1 MKFLELL
8 LSTTERRQL
17 DMITRLVGTHQAVPC
32 SDLLKE
38 FSISEAI
45 LRDTLKERFPGMRLI
60 IYKNTVDMRLPVDH
74 NSQDIYR
81 LFLLQLEKDL
91 ILHLNETLR
100 DIQVLIISRNNVK
113 HSRMVKNYISLNFS
127 DRIKTT
133 VYEEMV
139 IDLEKI
145 KKMDIDIIASNFHIP
160 PIEGKIMCATEDLP
174 SFMDYAN
181 FSHLIHKLIFGDD
194 PLVTKDEEKDKE

>member
-38 FSISEAI
+38 FSISEAV

-81 LFLLQLEKDL
+81 LFLLQ
-91 ILHLNETLR
+91 
-100 DIQVLIISRNNVK
+100 
-113 HSRMVKNYISLNFS
+113 
-127 DRIKTT
+127 
-133 VYEEMV
+133 
-139 IDLEKI
+139 
-145 KKMDIDIIASNFHIP
+145 
-160 PIEGKIMCATEDLP
+160 
-174 SFMDYAN
+174 
-181 FSHLIHKLIFGDD
+181 
-194 PLVTKDEEKDKE
+194 